1 MNAREKIHHVFHK
14 KTHNTTN
21 KTKTQTKKTQVI
33 YLYYCPPAAF
43 WLANFSKLLRDPRV
57 KYKMKNKVQ
66 RV

>member
-33 YLYYCPPAAF
+33 FLYYCPPAAF
-43 WLANFSKLLRDPRV
+43 
-57 KYKMKNKVQ
+57 
-66 RV
+66 